1 MGYYFRMKAIFA
13 FLLALLTFGSPH
25 AAQLVVLVD
34 TSTEMPLADIQQGQ
48 LRGGIH
54 RDLAQAL
61 ARKLNR
67 ELEVQVLPRKRIAL
81 ALESGQGDLLCLYL
95 PEWLPGHFQ
104 WTQAFFPQTE
114 LLVTAISAAQPQALA
129 DLAGQPVGTVLGYT
143 YPELE
148 AALGAN
154 FRRSD
159 VSSNVINLRKLAAG
173 RIPHVATIKAF
184 YDYQLRKGERLNAHP
199 PLVIKQYLT
208 RCALSPNSSVAL
220 AEVDNAIAQLL
231 QDGTVAKILS
241 NYQ

>member
-1 MGYYFRMKAIFA
+1 MNAISVL
-13 FLLALLTFGSPH
+13 LLATLTFGS
-25 AAQLVVLVD
+25 AQAGPLVVLVD
-34 TSTEMPLADIQQGQ
+34 TSTEMPLADIRQGE

-54 RDLAQAL
+54 RDLAAAL

-67 ELEVQVLPRKRIAL
+67 SLELQVLPRKRIAM

-104 WTQAFFPQTE
+104 WSQPFFPQTE
-114 LLVTAISAAQPQALA
+114 LLVTALNAQQPQVLA
-129 DLAGQPVGTVLGYT
+129 DLAGQQVGTVLGYS

-148 AALGAN
+148 AALGAR
-154 FRRSD
+154 FRRTD

-173 RIPHVATIKAF
+173 RIPHVATIKTF
-184 YDYQLRKGERLNAHP
+184 YDYQLRKGEKLNAHA

-220 AEVDNAIAQLL
+220 AEVDHAIGQLV
-231 QDGTVAKILS
+231 GEGAIGKILS